1 MSAVRHPRFGTDG
14 VRGAALSE
22 ISPEF
27 ALALGRASARVLGA
41 ERLVLA
47 RDTRLSG
54 PVLAAAFAAGVAA
67 EGCRVD
73 EYGVLPTPAIAR
85 VSAIKNVP
93 AAMITAS
100 HNPYHDNGIKL
111 FAAGG
116 RKIPDAVQVRIEDE
130 MTRVIADSSSAV
142 EPAPIVVRTDGMSGY
157 VAELLGR
164 FGESSLSGLRL
175 VVDSANGAMSAIAP
189 DALRRLGAEVISLSD
204 APDGT
209 NINHECGATS
219 PRALCEFVAQV
230 DEVDMGFAFDGD
242 GDRLIAVDGSGNV
255 VDGDR
260 LIALAAVDRFR
271 SGRLAGGVVVATVMA
286 NLGFHRAMESAGI
299 QVITTPVGDRHVLDA
314 MEDGGFVLGGEQ
326 SGHIIHRDIATT
338 GDGLLAAIVT
348 AELVRRSGSS
358 LAELARESMTSF
370 PQVLL
375 NVEVGRRPDDVAT
388 LMATE
393 IAAEEARLGSDGR
406 VLVRASGTEALVRVM
421 VEAADALQARAA
433 AERLAEAAR
442 RYLS

>member
-1 MSAVRHPRFGTDG
+1 M
-14 VRGAALSE
+14 
-22 ISPEF
+22 
-27 ALALGRASARVLGA
+27 LGA
-41 ERLVLA
+41 ERIVLA

-54 PVLAAAFAAGVAA
+54 PVLASAFAAGAAA

-85 VSAIKNVP
+85 LSAVKNVP

-116 RKIPDAVQVRIEDE
+116 RKIPDVVQVRIEDE
-130 MTRVIADSSSAV
+130 LQRVSTDPTSSV

-157 VAELLGR
+157 VGDLVGR
-164 FGESSLSGLRL
+164 FGEGALSGLRL

-209 NINHECGATS
+209 NINLDCGATS
-219 PRALCEFVAQV
+219 PDALRDFVAKL
-230 DEVDMGFAFDGD
+230 DDVDMGFAFDGD
-242 GDRLIAVDGSGNV
+242 GDRVIAVDGSGNV

-260 LIALAAVDRFR
+260 LIALSAVDRFR

-286 NLGFHRAMESAGI
+286 NLGFHRAMEAAGI

-326 SGHIIHRDIATT
+326 SGHIIHRDMATT
-338 GDGLLAAIVT
+338 GDGLLAAVAT
-348 AELVRRSGSS
+348 AELVRRSGRS
-358 LAELARESMTSF
+358 LADLARESMTSF

-375 NVEVGRRPDDVAT
+375 NVEVGHRPDDAAT
-388 LMATE
+388 VLAAD

-421 VEAADALQARAA
+421 VEAADVDDARAA
-433 AERLAEAAR
+433 AERLAAAAR
-442 RYLS
+442 RHLS

>member
-1 MSAVRHPRFGTDG
+1 MPAAPHPRFGTDG
-14 VRGAALSE
+14 VRGPALIE

-27 ALALGRASARVLGA
+27 ALALGRACARVLGA
-41 ERLVLA
+41 DRLVLA

-54 PVLAAAFAAGVAA
+54 PVLAAAFAAGAAA

-85 VSAIKNVP
+85 VSATKNVP

-130 MTRVIADSSSAV
+130 LSRVISDPSSSG

-157 VAELLGR
+157 VGDLLGR
-164 FGESSLSGLRL
+164 FGEGALSGLRL

-219 PRALCEFVAQV
+219 PQALCEFVAQLY
-230 DEVDMGFAFDGD
+230 EVDRGFAFDGD
-242 GDRLIAVDGSGNV
+242 GDRLIAVDGAGKV

-271 SGRLAGGVVVATVMA
+271 SGRLAGGVVVATGMA
-286 NLGFHRAMESAGI
+286 NLGFHRAMEAAGI
-299 QVITTPVGDRHVLDA
+299 QVVTTPVGDRHVLDA

-326 SGHIIHRDIATT
+326 SGHIVHRDMATT
-338 GDGLLAAIVT
+338 GDGLLAAVVT
-348 AELVRRSGSS
+348 AELVRRSGRS
-358 LAELARESMTSF
+358 LAELAGESMTSF

-375 NVEVGRRPDDVAT
+375 NVEVGRRPDDVAAV
-388 LMATE
+388 LSTE

-421 VEAADALQARAA
+421 VEAADADEARAA
-433 AERLAEAAR
+433 AERLADAAR
-442 RYLS
+442 RLLS

>member
-1 MSAVRHPRFGTDG
+1 MPAAVHPRFGTDG
-14 VRGAALSE
+14 VRGPALSE

-27 ALALGRASARVLGA
+27 ALALGRAVARVLVP
-41 ERLVLA
+41 ERIVLA

-54 PVLAAAFAAGVAA
+54 PVLSAAFAAGVAA

-85 VSAIKNVP
+85 VSAVKNVP

-116 RKIPDAVQVRIEDE
+116 RKLPDELQARIEGE
-130 MTRVIADSSSAV
+130 LSRVLEDSSATV
-142 EPAPIVVRTDGMSGY
+142 EPAPIVVRTDGMSSY
-157 VAELLGR
+157 LADLVTR
-164 FGESSLSGLRL
+164 FGDAVLSGLRI

-209 NINHECGATS
+209 NINRDCGATS
-219 PRALCEFVAQV
+219 PSALCDFVSKL
-230 DEVDMGFAFDGD
+230 DDVDMGFAFDGD
-242 GDRLIAVDGSGNV
+242 GDRVIAVDGRGSV

-260 LIALAAVDRFR
+260 LIALAAFDRFR
-271 SGRLAGGVVVATVMA
+271 SGRLAGGVVVTTVMA
-286 NLGFHRAMESAGI
+286 NLGFHRAMREAGI

-326 SGHIIHRDIATT
+326 SGHIIHRDMATT
-338 GDGLLAAIVT
+338 GDGLLAAVAT
-348 AELVRRSGSS
+348 ADLVRRSGRS
-358 LAELARESMTSF
+358 LVDLAADSMTSF

-375 NVEVGRRPDDVAT
+375 NVAVSRRTDDVAA
-388 LMATE
+388 LLSDA
-393 IAAEEARLGSDGR
+393 IAEEEARLGDDGR
-406 VLVRASGTEALVRVM
+406 VLIRASGTEPLVRVM
-421 VEAADALQARAA
+421 VEASTTDAASVV
-433 AERLAEAAR
+433 AERLASLVR
-442 RYLS
+442 RHLS